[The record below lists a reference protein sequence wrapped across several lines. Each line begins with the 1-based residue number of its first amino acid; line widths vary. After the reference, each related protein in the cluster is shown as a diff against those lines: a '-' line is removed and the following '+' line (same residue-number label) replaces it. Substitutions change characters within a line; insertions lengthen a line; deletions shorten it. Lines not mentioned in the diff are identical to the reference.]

1 VDPGH
6 LVPDLRRDRRS
17 LDEAL
22 KPELYFAY
30 GSNLDEQ
37 QMRERCPGSRPLFR
51 ATLPGHR
58 LDFTHYSAARW
69 KGGTADIVPD
79 RSATVWGLVYEMGS
93 GDFAKLDRWE
103 GGYAR
108 VTLRVLD
115 DAGEPHEVTS
125 YSVRDKGSFPPHAIY
140 LGKILRE
147 ADRLGFPRA
156 YLEALR
162 GRYPV

>member
-30 GSNLDEQ
+30 GSNLDAQ

-69 KGGTADIVPD
+69 KGARRTSFRPV
-79 RSATVWGLVYEMGS
+79 RHRVGLVYEMGS

-156 YLEALR
+156 YVEALR
-162 GRYPV
+162 ARYPV